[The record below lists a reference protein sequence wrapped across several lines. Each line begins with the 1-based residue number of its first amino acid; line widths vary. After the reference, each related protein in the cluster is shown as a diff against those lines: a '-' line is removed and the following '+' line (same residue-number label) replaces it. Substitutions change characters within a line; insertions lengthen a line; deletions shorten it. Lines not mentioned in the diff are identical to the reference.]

1 MAERVGLFE
10 DEKDFD
16 VVGFAPK
23 KQAHSQSGPP
33 ADVIR
38 AISEA
43 SNFRSREPAAP
54 TTADPTGIV
63 KRKPRLHRTGR
74 NLQFNVKLRADSVES
89 FYDIANRQE
98 WTMGETVERALAALK
113 RELGRS

>member
-1 MAERVGLFE
+1 MAERVGLFD

-23 KQAHSQSGPP
+23 KQTNIQSGP
-33 ADVIR
+33 ATEVIR

-43 SNFRSREPAAP
+43 SDFRSREPVTPVKADS
-54 TTADPTGIV
+54 TTIA

-74 NLQFNVKLRADSVES
+74 NLQFNVKLRADTVES
-89 FYDIANRQE
+89 FYEVANRQE

-113 RELGRS
+113 RELGR